1 VLTGPIFFT
10 ILQVSIEKGVKA
22 GILLVAGQ
30 WLSDFMYIALSFL
43 AAEKIRALEQDE
55 ILKQQLAFYLGSVGS
70 IFLIFLGLAL
80 IITKAKDKN
89 TEGINQ
95 SSSSGYFFQGFLL
108 NTLTPFPLFFWMSLM
123 SASVGRSLDN
133 LSCLLLFSGIMF
145 MVVLTDLLKV
155 FSAHKISKYLQ
166 AFYVLLVRR
175 VAGAALILSGIYM
188 FIRIV
193 FF

>member
-1 VLTGPIFFT
+1 
-10 ILQVSIEKGVKA
+10 
-22 GILLVAGQ
+22 
-30 WLSDFMYIALSFL
+30 MYIALSFL